1 MKFTLP
7 KNAFPVVELSE
18 DQQKALVEE
27 ADTVVKE
34 IVTANDA
41 FIADGGVL
49 RDPQWRLMRTKEG
62 MQVYRQ
68 RRKAIKQRGNESS
81 APVIESPSWSSSHTL
96 SRYRTETSNL
106 VEPFDDR
113 ETSLSSSSGIA
124 ENSIMEKAR
133 PPGVSLMALHGT
145 TDGTLD
151 DCMFGC
157 FAPNDDEWKLR
168 SSYINDRLDDARI
181 VASIRGPTEEDPY
194 RFLGIKWFAKEHPV
208 MLTGIVQQRDF
219 LILESSGFTRDCNG
233 EKVGYFLMHSVALR
247 EIPELSHLNIVRGL
261 MSFCY
266 VFRQGKPGKVDIYTR
281 GFFDSRGE
289 MPGRLSVAIAADA
302 ALCCVNLIQY
312 AYIKKLTWLM
322 KHSGHGRSGG
332 HATQSTHCEAC
343 EKSFSKFS
351 LTHSGSGTACSICRR
366 VVCSKCSVLKK
377 MVMDVSDTGSV
388 QHCSLQFCLRC
399 LLKAKKQCGWEI
411 ALSDSESVSQSSK
424 CSGSGVVYR
433 VLPTENFRR
442 DGRSHSNVTDYQRG
456 DMTAKS
462 NSDDNVDGTQ
472 FQNRHYL

>member
-1 MKFTLP
+1 M
-7 KNAFPVVELSE
+7 NASRREPPHKQRWIELSE
-18 DQQKALVEE
+18 DQQKALIEE

-34 IVTANDA
+34 IVAANDA

-49 RDPQWRLMRTKEG
+49 RDPQWRLIRTKEG
-62 MQVYRQ
+62 MHVYRQ
-68 RRKAIKQRGNESS
+68 RRKAIKQRGKESS
-81 APVIESPSWSSSHTL
+81 APVIESPSWSSSQTL
-96 SRYRTETSNL
+96 SRYRPEISSQE
-106 VEPFDDR
+106 EPC
-113 ETSLSSSSGIA
+113 L
-124 ENSIMEKAR
+124 
-133 PPGVSLMALHGT
+133 VSLMALHGT

-157 FAPNDDEWKLR
+157 FIPNNEEWKLR
-168 SSYINDRLDDARI
+168 SSYINDGIDDSR
-181 VASIRGPTEEDPY
+181 
-194 RFLGIKWFAKEHPV
+194 FAKEHPAV
-208 MLTGIVQQRDF
+208 LTGIVQQRDF
-219 LILESSGFTRDCNG
+219 LILESLGFMRDCNG

-388 QHCSLQFCLRC
+388 QHCSFQFCLRC
-399 LLKAKKQCGWEI
+399 LLKTKKQCGWEI
-411 ALSDSESVSQSSK
+411 ALS
-424 CSGSGVVYR
+424 GS
-433 VLPTENFRR
+433 
-442 DGRSHSNVTDYQRG
+442 D
-456 DMTAKS
+456 TAS
-462 NSDDNVDGTQ
+462 
-472 FQNRHYL
+472 